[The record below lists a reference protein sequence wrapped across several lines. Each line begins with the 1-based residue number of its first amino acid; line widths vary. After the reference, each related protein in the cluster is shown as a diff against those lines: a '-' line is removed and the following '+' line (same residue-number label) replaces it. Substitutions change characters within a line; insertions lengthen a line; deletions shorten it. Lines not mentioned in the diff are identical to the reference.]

1 MPSRKERAQQ
11 IREFILSN
19 LTSNPT
25 DISAVAAAHFGV
37 SRQSISRHLRYL
49 VEQGFLISS
58 GRTRDRKYELKSI
71 TEDSFTCE
79 VKGLEEDTVWRQRIL
94 PHLSVV
100 PQNVISLMDYGFTEM
115 LNNVID
121 HSGSKEVHINLARY
135 PMNTQITLRDMGV
148 GIFNK
153 IQRTLG
159 LENPRHALLELSK
172 GKLTTDPTSH
182 TGEGIFFSSRMFD
195 IFSILSGETG
205 FVQRYGEE
213 GWTMDTPEETYV
225 QGTFVLMRI
234 NDMAAHTIQQVF
246 ERYTQSGDD
255 FTFNRT
261 HVALRLAKHE
271 GENLI
276 SRSQAK
282 RILARA
288 DQFEEIALDFSDIDY
303 IGPSFADE
311 IFRVFANQHPEVLLI
326 PVETSGQVNRAI
338 QRARSRAPDNTEES
352 DPVQN

>member
-1 MPSRKERAQQ
+1 MASRKERAQQ

-19 LTSNPT
+19 LSSNPT

-49 VEQGFLISS
+49 VEQGFLTSS
-58 GRTRDRKYELKSI
+58 GRTKDRKYELKPI
-71 TEDSFTCE
+71 TKDGFACQ
-79 VKGLEEDTVWRQRIL
+79 VKGLEEDTVWRKRIL
-94 PHLSVV
+94 PHLADI
-100 PQNVISLMDYGFTEM
+100 PQNVRRLMNYGFTEM

-121 HSGSKEVHINLARY
+121 HSGSGEVDIELTRY
-135 PMNTQITLRDMGV
+135 ALNTEITMRDTGV

-153 IQRTLG
+153 IQTTLG

-195 IFSILSGETG
+195 IFSILSGEIG

-213 GWTMDTPEETYV
+213 GWVMDTPQEAYV

-234 NDMAAHTIQQVF
+234 NDMATHDIQQVF
-246 ERYTQSGDD
+246 DRYTQSGGD

-311 IFRVFANQHPEVLLI
+311 IFRVFANQHPGVYLI

-338 QRARSRAPDNTEES
+338 QRARSRVLDNSHEIDLE
-352 DPVQN
+352 